1 MEQVLQI
8 WIKKLGE
15 NVWQTASGQG
25 EINTLAGNRNSIRTR
40 EALMTNSKAFGDA
53 PLEAPQ
59 KLPQVKRFEESS
71 AASDFPFFILCSF
84 FFPLLSEVL
93 YPTLG
98 LRP

>member
-1 MEQVLQI
+1 MCG
-8 WIKKLGE
+8 KRD
-15 NVWQTASGQG
+15 ASGQG

-71 AASDFPFFILCSF
+71 AASDFPFSF
-84 FFPLLSEVL
+84 FFPLLSDEVL

>member
-1 MEQVLQI
+1 MCG
-8 WIKKLGE
+8 KRD
-15 NVWQTASGQG
+15 ASGQG

-53 PLEAPQ
+53 PLEVPQ
-59 KLPQVKRFEESS
+59 KLPVKRFEESS
-71 AASDFPFFILCSF
+71 AASDFPFFI
-84 FFPLLSEVL
+84 FFPLLSDEVL